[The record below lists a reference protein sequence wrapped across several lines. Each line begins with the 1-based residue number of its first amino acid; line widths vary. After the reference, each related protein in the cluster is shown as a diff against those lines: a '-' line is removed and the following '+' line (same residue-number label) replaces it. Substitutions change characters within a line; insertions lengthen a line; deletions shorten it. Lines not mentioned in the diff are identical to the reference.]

1 MPPIK
6 LLCTCP
12 ACKNTNEVI
21 VDRAAYDAYV
31 GGDARHIQDI
41 FPELTP
47 TQRELIQTGMCQ
59 DCWDRVMKP
68 EEEDS
73 E

>member
-1 MPPIK
+1 MTQIR

-12 ACKNTNEVI
+12 LCKVENEVV
-21 VDRAAYDAYV
+21 VDRGAYDAYV
-31 GGDARHIQDI
+31 GGDARHIQQI
-41 FPELTP
+41 FPDLTSS
-47 TQRELIQTGMCQ
+47 QRELIKTGICQ